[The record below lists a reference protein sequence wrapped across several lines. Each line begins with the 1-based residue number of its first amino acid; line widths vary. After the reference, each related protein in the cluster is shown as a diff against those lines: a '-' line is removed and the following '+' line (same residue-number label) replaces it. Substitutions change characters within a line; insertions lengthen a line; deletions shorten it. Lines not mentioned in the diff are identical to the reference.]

1 MVAQLRAREKPQ
13 EHANMDRRG
22 NGINNH
28 HEILKP
34 LKGWKLRLAWA
45 QRSPQ
50 PSTRLFLTP
59 PQRSRLPTI
68 RELYYQVA
76 ENLAPIEC
84 ILGGYHG
91 RGAQR
96 VRRNLAERTNGSEIL
111 RSWMLFYGVV
121 RTVCGSRK
129 VYLVA
134 VCGEKHTRV
143 ALRNRVMLRAQ
154 ALLIDILR

>member
-59 PQRSRLPTI
+59 PQRSRLRRADTPASDNSRAVLPSR
-68 RELYYQVA
+68 RE
-76 ENLAPIEC
+76 
-84 ILGGYHG
+84 
-91 RGAQR
+91 
-96 VRRNLAERTNGSEIL
+96 
-111 RSWMLFYGVV
+111 
-121 RTVCGSRK
+121 SR
-129 VYLVA
+129 A
-134 VCGEKHTRV
+134 
-143 ALRNRVMLRAQ
+143 
-154 ALLIDILR
+154 D